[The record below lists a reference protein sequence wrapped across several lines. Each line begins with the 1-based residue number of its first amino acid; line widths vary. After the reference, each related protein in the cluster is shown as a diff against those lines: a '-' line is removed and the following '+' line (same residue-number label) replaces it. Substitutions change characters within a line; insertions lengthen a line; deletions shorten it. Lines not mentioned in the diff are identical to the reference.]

1 MFSILMIA
9 GIVKIGSV
17 DYISNGYA
25 VIEYVENS
33 VIHYIDVSLS
43 NAECQPAEGDT
54 VFFDHDKIVKCLHKL

>member
-9 GIVKIGSV
+9 GFVKMGSV

-33 VIHYIDVSLS
+33 VIRYIDVSLN
-43 NAECQPAEGDT
+43 NAECQPEEGDT
-54 VFFDHDKIVKCLHKL
+54 VFFDHNKIVKCLHKP